1 MAEGLGKGAGL
12 ALLAVPMVEA
22 FTFTQAQFKDD
33 KLMHSWG
40 FALREGVFAKPK
52 KLYFKIQKFMQK
64 IQKEREEGAMKRAG
78 PAASWSYRAPEH
90 RDYDTPSL

>member
-1 MAEGLGKGAGL
+1 MDVVKPCDSIADP
-12 ALLAVPMVEA
+12 VCH
-22 FTFTQAQFKDD
+22 D

-52 KLYFKIQKFMQK
+52 EIHFKN
-64 IQKEREEGAMKRAG
+64 QKEREEGAMKRAG
-78 PAASWSYRAPEH
+78 PAASWGYRAPEH

>member
-1 MAEGLGKGAGL
+1 MKLIDL
-12 ALLAVPMVEA
+12 
-22 FTFTQAQFKDD
+22 FTVFLTHFFFLTPLRWSPPSQD

-52 KLYFKIQKFMQK
+52 EIYIKIQE
-64 IQKEREEGAMKRAG
+64 EREEGAMKRAG

>member
-1 MAEGLGKGAGL
+1 
-12 ALLAVPMVEA
+12 
-22 FTFTQAQFKDD
+22 
-33 KLMHSWG
+33 MHSWK

-52 KLYFKIQKFMQK
+52 EIFFFFFFLNSK